1 MSFPPYRRFKSNTT
15 QKMNI
20 NFKHECNRVRYL
32 YKIKLI
38 MEADF
43 EGVVRIVDYHTYEFT
58 ILVK

>member
-1 MSFPPYRRFKSNTT
+1 
-15 QKMNI
+15 MNI
-20 NFKHECNRVRYL
+20 NFKHVCNRVRYL